1 MYSERLLEEFYN
13 PANVG
18 VIKGANAVSKVK
30 DKACGDIVKFYADV
44 KNKTVVDVKFQTY
57 GNIVAIAASS
67 LATKLMMGKSFDE
80 IVAISAEQLKS
91 ELGGNIPKEKL
102 FSINLV
108 EDAIH
113 SLIVSYFKKTQGSVP
128 EEYKFSPIINSDEIS
143 GSDEEEAEEEE
154 KPVKAPKAKKEV
166 KPVVI
171 SDEDLDDEDLD
182 EEEEDEKE
190 AEEVKTEAPAKDKT
204 TSTKSVKRTVQVYTS
219 DNPQDLE
226 EKDIFGSIDE
236 ITSSLSDAIKKLND
250 GSDKQ

>member
-1 MYSERLLEEFYN
+1 MYSEKLLEEFYN

-80 IVAISAEQLKS
+80 IATITAEQLKS
-91 ELGGNIPKEKL
+91 ELGGNIPSEKL

-128 EEYKFSPIINSDEIS
+128 EEYKFSPIMNSDEIA
-143 GSDEEEAEEEE
+143 GAEEEE
-154 KPVKAPKAKKEV
+154 EEEVKPAKAPKAKKEV
-166 KPVVI
+166 KKVEI
-171 SDEDLDDEDLD
+171 SDDDLDEDDLD
-182 EEEEDEKE
+182 EEDEEE
-190 AEEVKTEAPAKDKT
+190 AEVKEEVKVAAPAKENAT
-204 TSTKSVKRTVQVYTS
+204 TKSVKRTVQVYTS

>member
-1 MYSERLLEEFYN
+1 MYSEKLLEEFYN

-80 IVAISAEQLKS
+80 IAAISAEQLKS

-128 EEYKFSPIINSDEIS
+128 EEYKFSPIMNSDEIS
-143 GSDEEEAEEEE
+143 SADEDEEEE

-166 KPVVI
+166 EKVVI
-171 SDEDLDDEDLD
+171 SDEDIDEDDLD
-182 EEEEDEKE
+182 EEEEEE
-190 AEEVKTEAPAKDKT
+190 AVEVKEEAKEVAPTKENAT
-204 TSTKSVKRTVQVYTS
+204 TTKSVKRTVQVYTS

>member
-1 MYSERLLEEFYN
+1 MYSEKLLEEFYN

-80 IVAISAEQLKS
+80 IAAITAEQLKS
-91 ELGGNIPKEKL
+91 ELGGNIPSEKL

-128 EEYKFSPIINSDEIS
+128 EEYKFSPIMNSDEIA
-143 GSDEEEAEEEE
+143 GAEEEE
-154 KPVKAPKAKKEV
+154 EEVKPAKAPKAKKEV
-166 KPVVI
+166 KEVEI
-171 SDEDLDDEDLD
+171 SDDDLDEDDLD
-182 EEEEDEKE
+182 EEDDEEAEVK
-190 AEEVKTEAPAKDKT
+190 EEVKEVAPVKDNAT
-204 TSTKSVKRTVQVYTS
+204 TTKSVKRTVQVYTS

>member
-1 MYSERLLEEFYN
+1 MYSEKLLEEFYN

-80 IVAISAEQLKS
+80 IAAISAEQLKS

-128 EEYKFSPIINSDEIS
+128 EKYKFSPIMNSDEIS
-143 GSDEEEAEEEE
+143 SADEDEEEE

-166 KPVVI
+166 EKVVI
-171 SDEDLDDEDLD
+171 SDEDIDEDDLD
-182 EEEEDEKE
+182 EEEEEE
-190 AEEVKTEAPAKDKT
+190 A
-204 TSTKSVKRTVQVYTS
+204 
-219 DNPQDLE
+219 
-226 EKDIFGSIDE
+226 
-236 ITSSLSDAIKKLND
+236 
-250 GSDKQ
+250 